1 MTILENIK
9 DILKEK
15 QDIDPASVSNS
26 TTFEELQ
33 IDSIDMIEL
42 VCELEDRIDKDL
54 SETPRDI
61 KNVGEF
67 INYVETL

>member
-1 MTILENIK
+1 MTVLENIK

-15 QDIDPASVSNS
+15 QDIDPASITES
-26 TTFEELQ
+26 TTFDDLK

-54 SETPRDI
+54 SDTPKDI

-67 INYVETL
+67 VSYVESL

>member
-15 QDIDPASVSNS
+15 QNIDPANLTEN
-26 TTFEELQ
+26 TTFKDLN

-42 VCELEDRIDKDL
+42 VCELEDRIEKDL
-54 SETPRDI
+54 SDTPKYI
-61 KNVGEF
+61 ENIGEF
-67 INYVETL
+67 VSYVESL